1 MGKIDFLSSK
11 ASDLEHLKIVISKDQ
26 IFRDLGDETVILHR
40 GTGLYC
46 GLNEVGASVWAK
58 IKESMS
64 IQGILDMLLK
74 EYDVDP
80 EQCRRDLLKLLQQ
93 LADND
98 LIEVVNEKNS

>member
-1 MGKIDFLSSK
+1 MEKLDFLSLK
-11 ASDLEHLKIVISKDQ
+11 ASDLEHLKIVVSKDQ
-26 IFRDLGDETVILHR
+26 IFRDLSDETVILHL

-46 GLNEVGASVWAK
+46 GLNEVGASVWAQ

-80 EQCRRDLLKLLQQ
+80 EQCRLDLLKLLQQ

-98 LIEVVNEKNS
+98 LIEIVNEKDS